1 MLKKSTR
8 MQRNPAVDE
17 KLRAL
22 IDDYKKVAAQLA
34 AIYQPQDYDEER
46 LVQLMAYA
54 EWSLRQADRWEARA
68 YQQEMSEAKRIEFLD
83 EIAQTRKR
91 LRRSWQRSF
100 KELQKCQS
108 ARAEPGPSIPYRYL
122 N

>member
-1 MLKKSTR
+1 MY
-8 MQRNPAVDE
+8 RNPVVDE
-17 KLRAL
+17 ELKAL
-22 IDDYKKVAAQLA
+22 IDGHKKVAAQLA
-34 AIYQPQDYDEER
+34 AIYQPQDYSEER
-46 LVQLMAYA
+46 LVQFMAYA

-68 YQQEMSEAKRIEFLD
+68 YQQEMSAAKRVSGFL
-83 EIAQTRKR
+83 EQIAEMRKR

-100 KELQKCQS
+100 KELQKRQS